1 MRDEGYEVAVAVDG
15 QKALDMLGAE
25 SFGVVL
31 ADLKMPK
38 VDGLALLKELQLRGI
53 PTECIIVTGQ
63 ATVDSAVQAMR
74 EGAYDYVEKP
84 LTADKLNRLK
94 ALIPKAL
101 DKFNVQQ
108 RNRELSSKLEGLTHF
123 GELTGQS
130 EEMRAVYQII
140 EAVAPS
146 TASVLIFGESGT
158 GKELVARAVHNKS
171 ERAKGPFFALNC
183 AALPKDILE
192 NELFGH
198 EKGAFTGSTNE
209 KPGAFEMADGGTIFL
224 DEVAEMPP
232 DIQVKLLRAIE
243 SRSIRRL
250 GGKKEITVDIRILA
264 ATNRDVQKALS
275 ENDLRED
282 LYYRLAVV
290 ELFLPPLRERIGDIK
305 LLATEFLVRF
315 GEQNGKPMTGF
326 DDASWEW
333 ILSYNWP
340 GNVRELKNA
349 VERAVIMGRGDKIKA
364 VDIMPRHL
372 RRGADPSASISVP
385 PGATLA
391 DTRRQLVLRAF
402 ASTNGDYAR
411 TANMVGMAPGDV
423 RAEIASLLNGSDGG
437 GTSGAVNGAHR
448 PAKPAESQPA
458 PKSAKPASKASKPK
472 KR

>member
-1 MRDEGYEVAVAVDG
+1 VAVAVDG
-15 QKALDMLGAE
+15 QKALDQLIAE
-25 SFGVVL
+25 AFGVVL

-38 VDGLALLKELQLRGI
+38 VDGLGLLKELQQRSI

-101 DKFNVQQ
+101 EKFNVQQ
-108 RNRELSSKLEGLTHF
+108 KNRELSSKLEGLTHF

-130 EEMRAVYQII
+130 EEMRSVYLII
-140 EAVAPS
+140 DAVATS
-146 TASVLIFGESGT
+146 SASVLIFGESGT
-158 GKELVARAVHNKS
+158 GKELVARALHSKS

-250 GGKKEITVDIRILA
+250 GGKKEIEVDIRILA
-264 ATNRDVQKALS
+264 ATNRDLQKALADG
-275 ENDLRED
+275 DLRED

-290 ELFLPPLRERIGDIK
+290 ELFLPPLRERVGDIK
-305 LLATEFLVRF
+305 LLANEFLVRF
-315 GEQNGKPMTGF
+315 AEQNGKLVTGF
-326 DDASWEW
+326 DDAAWEW
-333 ILSYNWP
+333 ILSHNWP

-349 VERAVIMGRGDKIKA
+349 VERAVIMSRGDKIKA
-364 VDIMPRHL
+364 ADIMPRHL
-372 RRGADPSASISVP
+372 RKQDPNMSITVP

-411 TANMVGMAPGDV
+411 TATIVGMTPGDV
-423 RAEIASLLNGSDGG
+423 RAEIASLLNGNAGEGSAAGG
-437 GTSGAVNGAHR
+437 AANGSQRTGKPEPAPAGKAVKV
-448 PAKPAESQPA
+448 PAKAA
-458 PKSAKPASKASKPK
+458 AGAAKSKAK